1 MTIKNFIMGEL
12 YSLSRSIDHVRT
24 EQIDQTSFMG
34 NVKKIWEENSNKKII
49 FKTLLEN
56 SNTVTYS
63 LYKSSDKNI
72 DKIY

>member
-34 NVKKIWEENSNKKII
+34 DVKKIWEENSNKKII

-56 SNTVTYS
+56 
-63 LYKSSDKNI
+63 
-72 DKIY
+72 